1 MFSRDKNINMKL
13 LARSALLAT
22 TASAFQVS
30 PTRTSRHQSPLTSNR
45 VSRSLIKS
53 VPLPSST
60 SLNGKLWKRL
70 QIEGDDPEV
79 DGTSWYLIN
88 CVAGVELD
96 LLAQARMVCEHFP
109 KSVVEKFVVPT
120 TRHLRSHGDKKKVV
134 DVRVRYPGYLFCK
147 IALTE
152 DVYET
157 LQELDL
163 ARSWMGT
170 VNRKGHKKLP
180 PAPIPL
186 NEEEVKKFKGLE
198 EAQEEFENEYGGDY
212 SGRTDAGADLMAQYA
227 GYDVG
232 QMVKVLRG
240 NFEGEDGTIRRLKD
254 GQLMVRMFTYGQTY
268 DEWFMPDAIRPL
280 SDLEVM
286 RGLSGPT
293 APVDQEQFEISI
305 GKRAPSEEDSRA
317 GEADLRSGLLQSA
330 GSEPGRNRRQDRV
343 ARGET
348 GRDMFGRT
356 ADEMKREE
364 ENWLAYREERRAN
377 QRGGPA
383 DANASF
389 AVTETKKKK
398 EQGPKKG
405 HDTW

>member
-1 MFSRDKNINMKL
+1 MKNLTGYLI
-13 LARSALLAT
+13 LLAT
-22 TASAFQVS
+22 TTATAFQLS
-30 PTRTSRHQSPLTSNR
+30 PTRISSRHHASSLTSDDKR
-45 VSRSLIKS
+45 AIGSPIRTVHPS
-53 VPLPSST
+53 SST

-70 QIEGDDPEV
+70 HIEEDDPEV

-96 LLAQARMVCEHFP
+96 LLAQARIVCEHFP
-109 KSVVEKFVVPT
+109 ESVVEKFVVPT

-163 ARSWMGT
+163 CRSWMGT

-186 NEEEVKKFKGLE
+186 NEDEVKKFKGLE
-198 EAQEEFENEYGGDY
+198 EAQEEFESEYGGDY
-212 SGRTDAGADLMAQYA
+212 SGRTDMGEDLMAQYA

-280 SDLEVM
+280 TDLEVM

-293 APVDQEQFEISI
+293 VP
-305 GKRAPSEEDSRA
+305 
-317 GEADLRSGLLQSA
+317 
-330 GSEPGRNRRQDRV
+330 
-343 ARGET
+343 
-348 GRDMFGRT
+348 
-356 ADEMKREE
+356 
-364 ENWLAYREERRAN
+364 
-377 QRGGPA
+377 
-383 DANASF
+383 
-389 AVTETKKKK
+389 
-398 EQGPKKG
+398 
-405 HDTW
+405 

>member
-1 MFSRDKNINMKL
+1 MKNLRGYLI
-13 LARSALLAT
+13 LLAT
-22 TASAFQVS
+22 TTATAFQLS
-30 PTRTSRHQSPLTSNR
+30 PTRTLRHHASSLTSDDKR
-45 VSRSLIKS
+45 AIGSPIRTVHPS
-53 VPLPSST
+53 SST

-70 QIEGDDPEV
+70 HIEEDDPEV

-96 LLAQARMVCEHFP
+96 LLAQARIVCEHFP
-109 KSVVEKFVVPT
+109 ESVVEKFVVPT

-163 ARSWMGT
+163 CRSWMGT

-186 NEEEVKKFKGLE
+186 NEDEVKKFKGLE

-212 SGRTDAGADLMAQYA
+212 SGRTDTGEDLMAQYA

-280 SDLEVM
+280 TDLEVM

-293 APVDQEQFEISI
+293 VPVDQEQFEVSI
-305 GKRAPSEEDSRA
+305 GKREPREEDSPG
-317 GEADLRSGLLQSA
+317 GEAELRSGLLQSA
-330 GSEPGRNRRQDRV
+330 GSGLGRNRRQDRI

-348 GRDMFGRT
+348 GRDMFGRS
-356 ADEMKREE
+356 ADEIKREE

-377 QRGGPA
+377 QRGGA
-383 DANASF
+383 VDTSASF

-405 HDTW
+405 QDTW